1 MLEPITKRQR
11 KKGMVSADRAD
22 FIWKCGK
29 VWKSYVAEKRIVVIT
44 DHKIAAED
52 LFQEYFDKIVPG
64 IKRGL
69 VILKT
74 LDEVTLE
81 DMTDEKGFVEF

>member
-1 MLEPITKRQR
+1 MLESIAKRVR

-29 VWKSYVAEKRIVVIT
+29 VWKAYVAEKRIVVIT
-44 DHKIAAED
+44 EHKIAAED

-64 IKRGL
+64 IKCGY
-69 VILKT
+69 VVLKT

-81 DMTDEKGFVEF
+81 DMNDENGFVEF

>member
-81 DMTDEKGFVEF
+81 DMADEKGFVEF

>member
-29 VWKSYVAEKRIVVIT
+29 VWKSYVADKRIVVIT

-81 DMTDEKGFVEF
+81 DMADEKGFVEF